1 MSRDEIT
8 VVAGLLVKLMGR
20 TLELAKG
27 RLSEENRGDLPR
39 REGVP
44 RGPGEEGLPCIFMEV
59 VLDLW
64 EDFTS
69 PSRCSEGNGVEQVT
83 EFKFAWLC

>member
-1 MSRDEIT
+1 M
-8 VVAGLLVKLMGR
+8 AGLLVKLIDKA
-20 TLELAKG
+20 LELAKG

-44 RGPGEEGLPCIFMEV
+44 RGVGEEGLPCIFMLTI
-59 VLDLW
+59 LDFP

-69 PSRCSEGNGVEQVT
+69 PSRCSKGNGGIEQVT